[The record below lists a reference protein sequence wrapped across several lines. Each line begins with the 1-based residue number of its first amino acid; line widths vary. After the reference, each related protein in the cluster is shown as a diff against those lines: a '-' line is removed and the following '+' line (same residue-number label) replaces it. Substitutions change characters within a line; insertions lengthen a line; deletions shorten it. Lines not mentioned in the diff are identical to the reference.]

1 MLSSCPFVRTIAAIG
16 LAVLAAS
23 VGPVFAQAPESTV
36 LPTAKRLYV
45 VAEDKEVIVE
55 ASLPGSCAGTTV
67 TVAMFQR
74 GGDAAVSSIYVNLDP
89 RAQRGFKIV
98 MMNVP
103 GNLGFGLD
111 ETNSPFTF
119 DEKRSL
125 AIETGKAGIRVLR
138 YESDFVVGYTLLTAS
153 RGFTLNMEPRHAL
166 PEGEVLKILLSL
178 TGE

>member
-55 ASLPGSCAGTTV
+55 ASLPASCAGTTV

-74 GGDAAVSSIYVNLDP
+74 GGGAAVASIRVNLDP

-98 MMNVP
+98 MMNGP
-103 GNLGFGLD
+103 GNPGFGLD
-111 ETNSPFTF
+111 ETNSPFTV
-119 DEKRSL
+119 DERRSGLSRPASGASASFGTSRISSSATRFSRRL
-125 AIETGKAGIRVLR
+125 AG
-138 YESDFVVGYTLLTAS
+138 S
-153 RGFTLNMEPRHAL
+153 P
-166 PEGEVLKILLSL
+166 
-178 TGE
+178 